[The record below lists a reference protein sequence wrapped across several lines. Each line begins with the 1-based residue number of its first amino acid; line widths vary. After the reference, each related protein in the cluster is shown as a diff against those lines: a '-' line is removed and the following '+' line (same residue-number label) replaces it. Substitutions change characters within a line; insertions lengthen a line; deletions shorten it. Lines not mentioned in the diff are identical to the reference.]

1 VAATVPTL
9 GALHPDTRASLRR
22 LAIDTLDQLGIMTP
36 TRAMI
41 DDEMTR
47 QFAQLAR
54 AVPAEGD
61 PEDFLR
67 QAIDRALESIGR

>member
-1 VAATVPTL
+1 
-9 GALHPDTRASLRR
+9 
-22 LAIDTLDQLGIMTP
+22 MTP